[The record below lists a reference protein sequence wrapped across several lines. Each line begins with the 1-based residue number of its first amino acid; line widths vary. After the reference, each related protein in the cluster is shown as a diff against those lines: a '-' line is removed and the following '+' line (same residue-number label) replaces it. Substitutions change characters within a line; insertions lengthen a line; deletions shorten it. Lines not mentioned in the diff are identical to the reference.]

1 MSHKTEAEFWARA
14 CEAVDI
20 DTDATGGEW
29 QTAFDKTIADYHARG
44 YEAGRTDA
52 ATDIS
57 ATLDRLA
64 TAQERAN
71 EQASHQVFPRR
82 VGSSRERG
90 SMIDIERIAHVCH
103 EANRALQVTGGE
115 EPSPHFFDA
124 PEWQVQSAYE
134 GVSAAIEGVTPEQL
148 HESWCAAKVRDGW
161 IYGDVKDAEARTHPC
176 LVAYDQLPADQRLKD
191 RVFQAVVQAFTDHE
205 QEATR

>member
-71 EQASHQVFPRR
+71 EQARIANLIAFTAEDVERAARPLTMITAPDRFKQEVARAVLGA
-82 VGSSRERG
+82 VGS
-90 SMIDIERIAHVCH
+90 V
-103 EANRALQVTGGE
+103 EA
-115 EPSPHFFDA
+115 
-124 PEWQVQSAYE
+124 
-134 GVSAAIEGVTPEQL
+134 
-148 HESWCAAKVRDGW
+148 
-161 IYGDVKDAEARTHPC
+161 
-176 LVAYDQLPADQRLKD
+176 
-191 RVFQAVVQAFTDHE
+191 
-205 QEATR
+205 

>member
-71 EQASHQVFPRR
+71 EQA
-82 VGSSRERG
+82 
-90 SMIDIERIAHVCH
+90 RIANLI
-103 EANRALQVTGGE
+103 AISQAAASGRAIL
-115 EPSPHFFDA
+115 
-124 PEWQVQSAYE
+124 
-134 GVSAAIEGVTPEQL
+134 
-148 HESWCAAKVRDGW
+148 
-161 IYGDVKDAEARTHPC
+161 
-176 LVAYDQLPADQRLKD
+176 DQLN
-191 RVFQAVVQAFTDHE
+191 
-205 QEATR
+205 QEETHHVDS

>member
-1 MSHKTEAEFWARA
+1 
-14 CEAVDI
+14 
-20 DTDATGGEW
+20 
-29 QTAFDKTIADYHARG
+29 
-44 YEAGRTDA
+44 
-52 ATDIS
+52 
-57 ATLDRLA
+57 
-64 TAQERAN
+64 
-71 EQASHQVFPRR
+71 
-82 VGSSRERG
+82 
-90 SMIDIERIAHVCH
+90 MIDIERIAHVCH

-134 GVSAAIEGVTPEQL
+134 GVSAAIEGATPEQL

-191 RVFQAVVQAFTDHE
+191 HVFQAVVHAFTDHE
-205 QEATR
+205 QVSRDDRDRRGGVPRDAVEAAVHAYIIPRMHTNEALGGVRANMTAALEAAMPWLQATKNGGDQ

>member
-64 TAQERAN
+64 TAQEAAN
-71 EQASHQVFPRR
+71 EQA
-82 VGSSRERG
+82 
-90 SMIDIERIAHVCH
+90 RIANLIALAGIPLQNGYENETYDARNAALFEGLLEFSITSDDDERCSLRP
-103 EANRALQVTGGE
+103 EIARALG
-115 EPSPHFFDA
+115 
-124 PEWQVQSAYE
+124 
-134 GVSAAIEGVTPEQL
+134 IEV
-148 HESWCAAKVRDGW
+148 
-161 IYGDVKDAEARTHPC
+161 AE
-176 LVAYDQLPADQRLKD
+176 
-191 RVFQAVVQAFTDHE
+191 
-205 QEATR
+205 

>member
-1 MSHKTEAEFWARA
+1 
-14 CEAVDI
+14 
-20 DTDATGGEW
+20 
-29 QTAFDKTIADYHARG
+29 
-44 YEAGRTDA
+44 
-52 ATDIS
+52 
-57 ATLDRLA
+57 
-64 TAQERAN
+64 
-71 EQASHQVFPRR
+71 
-82 VGSSRERG
+82 
-90 SMIDIERIAHVCH
+90 MIDIERIAHVCH

-134 GVSAAIEGVTPEQL
+134 GVSAAFEGATPEQL

-191 RVFQAVVQAFTDHE
+191 HEFQAVVHAFTGHGQEDE
-205 QEATR
+205 Q